1 MSNYAKLA
9 DYAIKDSL
17 TTGDPDKVVKG
28 EELDDEFNAISVA
41 VATKADIASPALTG
55 TPTAPTAS
63 AGTNTTQVATT
74 AFVTGAV
81 TDERTAAATLTNK
94 TITSPVINQI
104 VHEGTADDFE
114 TTLAF
119 TDPTADRT
127 ITFPDKAGTV
137 AMTSELPSAS
147 ALFTSSGTYA
157 IAGSTTLTV
166 TVTAHGRAVN
176 DVVYLNFT
184 SGDAVDG
191 YYTIATVPTDNT
203 FTVTHGTT
211 ITSSGNVTG
220 YYSNTGLISISSTE
234 ETLVGTSTNRA
245 TTPAGVIAAVRASL
259 VRATAQASTSGTS
272 IDFTGI
278 PSWVQRITVMFNGV
292 STTGT
297 SEKLVQLG
305 TSSGIVSTGYISTAI
320 RASAGGIST
329 GAATTGMVVNSE
341 SSTDTVSILM
351 TIALVSENIWVSSHV
366 GRYTTTTGSISGGG
380 DVDLGGVLDRIRITT
395 FDGVDTF
402 DAGSVNI
409 MYE

>member
-41 VATKADIASPALTG
+41 VATKADIASPSLTG

-81 TDERTAAATLTNK
+81 LNSVVDSL
-94 TITSPVINQI
+94 I
-104 VHEGTADDFE
+104 HEGTANDFE

-137 AMTSELPSAS
+137 ALTSELPSAS

-166 TVTAHGRAVN
+166 TITSHGRAVN

-220 YYSNTGLISISSTE
+220 YYSNTGLISIASTE

-305 TSSGIVSTGYISTAI
+305 TSSGIVSTGYN
-320 RASAGGIST
+320 ST
-329 GAATTGMVVNSE
+329 GTRSSSGGNSVGVATTGMVVNSE
-341 SSTDTVSILM
+341 VATDTVSILM
-351 TIALVSENIWVSSHV
+351 TIALVSGNIWVSSHT
-366 GRYTTTTGSISGGG
+366 GKYTTNGSISGGG

>member
-41 VATKADIASPALTG
+41 IATKADTASPALTG

-74 AFVTGAV
+74 AFVTSAV
-81 TDERTAAATLTNK
+81 LNSVVDSL
-94 TITSPVINQI
+94 I
-104 VHEGTADDFE
+104 HEGTTDDFE

-137 AMTSELPSAS
+137 ALTSELPSAS

-166 TVTAHGRAVN
+166 TITSHGRAVN

-191 YYTIATVPTDNT
+191 YYTVTTVPTDNT

-220 YYSNTGLISISSTE
+220 YYSNAGLISIASTE

-259 VRATAQASTSGTS
+259 VRGTAKASTSGTS

-305 TSSGIVSTGYISTAI
+305 TSGGFVSTGYNSTGT
-320 RASAGGIST
+320 RSSAGGIST

-341 SSTDTVSILM
+341 SSSDTVSILM
-351 TIALVSENIWVSSHV
+351 TIALVSGNIWVSSHT

-395 FDGVDTF
+395 FDGTDTF